1 MCLGIPGRVI
11 GPTEHPDL
19 VVVDVFGVERRIN
32 TGLLEGETVGPGDW
46 VLIHVGF
53 VLSKLDEAEAR
64 LAAESLHMMGS
75 LPEMGSSD
83 GAGVDESEI
92 LDGWTKEEVEQW
104 AS

>member
-11 GPTEHPDL
+11 GATEHPDL

-32 TGLLEGETVGPGDW
+32 TGLLEGETVAPGDW

-53 VLSKLDEAEAR
+53 VLSKLDEDEVR
-64 LAAESLHMMGS
+64 LATESLQMMGS
-75 LPEMGSSD
+75 SEET
-83 GAGVDESEI
+83 AGDEDEI
-92 LDGWTKEEVEQW
+92 LERWTKEEVEQW